1 MSLNAQFVDHGD
13 DIRIGFDKEVFLDLD
28 AIDIVLFDIF
38 SLDFFS
44 ESVIFAPS
52 QSANSFTIA
61 CTRKDPG
68 PDVLSSSLRILK
80 AVLLDRPKVS
90 MTSSTVKMI

>member
-1 MSLNAQFVDHGD
+1 MNHGD

-28 AIDIVLFDIF
+28 AIDIVLFDAF

-52 QSANSFTIA
+52 QSANAFTIA
-61 CTRKDPG
+61 CARKDPG
-68 PDVLSSSLRILK
+68 
-80 AVLLDRPKVS
+80 
-90 MTSSTVKMI
+90 VKSYSNINTCRV